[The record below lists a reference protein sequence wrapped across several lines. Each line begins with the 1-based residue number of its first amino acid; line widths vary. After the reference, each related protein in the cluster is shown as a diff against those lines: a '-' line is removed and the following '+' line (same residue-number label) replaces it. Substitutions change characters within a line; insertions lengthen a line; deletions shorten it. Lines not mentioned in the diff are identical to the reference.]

1 MDVTFSLRELH
12 WVHSLTSVP
21 FSPILVNNRGYPR
34 GPLTH
39 QWRKARRL
47 YMAAYWHTSQ
57 AWMEY
62 RVKIHTMSRVRL
74 KISWTAVELRSA
86 VAACSYMLP
95 RHSWAL
101 EIHSPEADQ
110 LGAPSQGRRIRYQV
124 STCEDDV
131 RLKRV
136 AKLMRYPY
144 STNWVEFFD
153 CRSRIALS
161 AYE

>member
-1 MDVTFSLRELH
+1 
-12 WVHSLTSVP
+12 
-21 FSPILVNNRGYPR
+21 
-34 GPLTH
+34 
-39 QWRKARRL
+39 
-47 YMAAYWHTSQ
+47 
-57 AWMEY
+57 MEY

-110 LGAPSQGRRIRYQV
+110 LGAPSQGRQIRYQV

-161 AYE
+161 AYERWMTNRRVRKENTYLMRRNFTAENSGRSQITAMVSLVKVDHRW